1 MKKNNNMASHQSHQ
15 RCLRL
20 DSRRRLKKTV
30 EFQQV
35 FKTRCS
41 TADRYIVVYARPNRL
56 AHSRVGVSVGK
67 RLGPAVRRNRY
78 KRTLRE
84 AFRLL
89 QPELPVGYDFVLIP
103 RPIEKATTEIYRKS
117 LLSLCRKLH
126 NRRNK

>member
-1 MKKNNNMASHQSHQ
+1 MKKNNTIASHQSH
-15 RCLRL
+15 RRRLRL

-41 TADRYIVVYARPNRL
+41 TADRYIVVYARPNQL
-56 AHSRVGVSVGK
+56 VHSRVGISVGK
-67 RLGPAVRRNRY
+67 RLGPAVKRNRY

-103 RPIEKATTEIYRKS
+103 RPVEKATTEIYRKS

>member
-1 MKKNNNMASHQSHQ
+1 
-15 RCLRL
+15 
-20 DSRRRLKKTV
+20 
-30 EFQQV
+30 V

-89 QPELPVGYDFVLIP
+89 QPELPIGYDFILIP
-103 RPIEKATTEIYRKS
+103 RPIEKATTRIYRKS